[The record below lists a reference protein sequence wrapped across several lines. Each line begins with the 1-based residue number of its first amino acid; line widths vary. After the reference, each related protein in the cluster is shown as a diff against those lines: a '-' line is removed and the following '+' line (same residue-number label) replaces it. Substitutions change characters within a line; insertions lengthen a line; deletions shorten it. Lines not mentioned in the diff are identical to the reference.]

1 MTAADEVRITLKEVY
16 KTQQEQGTILS
27 EISTKLS
34 LLLAS
39 EQHQDDKISDHEVR
53 LRILEQKVWA
63 LPSIATIISIG
74 GLLWQMLR
82 V

>member
-1 MTAADEVRITLKEVY
+1 MTAADEVRITIKEVY

-39 EQHQDDKISDHEVR
+39 EQHQDNKIGDHEVR

-63 LPSIATIISIG
+63 LPSIATVISIG
-74 GLLWQMLR
+74 GLLWQMLKA
-82 V
+82 

>member
-39 EQHQDDKISDHEVR
+39 EQHQDNKISDHEVR